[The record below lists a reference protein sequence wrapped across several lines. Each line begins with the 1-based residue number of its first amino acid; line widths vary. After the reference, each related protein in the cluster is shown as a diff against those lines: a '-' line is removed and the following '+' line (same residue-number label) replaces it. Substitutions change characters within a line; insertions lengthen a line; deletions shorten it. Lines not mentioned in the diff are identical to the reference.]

1 MKRITLFLATNFAI
15 LIVMSITLRLLGV
28 ERILD
33 EQGAGLDFNALL
45 IFSAVFG
52 MAGSIISLLISKWMA
67 KKSTGARVIEQPRNE
82 AEQWLLNTVRQQ
94 AQAAGIGM
102 PEVAIY
108 PSPDIN
114 AFATGANRNNALVA
128 VSTGILEQMNRD
140 ELEAVLG
147 HEVSHVANGDMI
159 TLSLIQ
165 GVVNTFVFFF
175 SRVIGHVVD
184 RVVFKVERG
193 HGPAFWIT
201 AIIAEMVLAVLA
213 SIIVFWFSRQRE
225 FRADAGG
232 AALAGLEAPERAVIE
247 AALQANGWNRQL
259 TADMLEINR
268 TTLYK
273 KMKRYGLE
281 PVPVYGGSIS
291 GFTFRVRGTKATLD
305 EQWVWREVPIP
316 EGEGPLTITASG
328 GTVRF
333 VSIRV
338 RPREGS

>member
-165 GVVNTFVFFF
+165 GVVNTFVIFF

-232 AALAGLEAPERAVIE
+232 AALAGRHKMINALKRLQQAHTPNQLPDSMKAFGIRGGIGQGLKRLFMTHPPLEERI
-247 AALQANGWNRQL
+247 AALENH
-259 TADMLEINR
+259 
-268 TTLYK
+268 
-273 KMKRYGLE
+273 
-281 PVPVYGGSIS
+281 
-291 GFTFRVRGTKATLD
+291 
-305 EQWVWREVPIP
+305 
-316 EGEGPLTITASG
+316 
-328 GTVRF
+328 
-333 VSIRV
+333 
-338 RPREGS
+338 